1 MYPILMITICSI
13 VLWGTSM
20 GAVSALLCAERDP
33 GISAMVLDVPFAKL
47 SQLATELVDDGTKL
61 T

>member
-1 MYPILMITICSI
+1 MITICSI